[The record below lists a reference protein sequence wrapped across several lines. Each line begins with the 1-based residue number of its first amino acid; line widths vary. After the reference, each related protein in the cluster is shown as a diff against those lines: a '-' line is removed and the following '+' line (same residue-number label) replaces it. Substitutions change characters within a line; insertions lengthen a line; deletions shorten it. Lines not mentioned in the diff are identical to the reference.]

1 MGRMLRL
8 RAAEPPLAESEAK
21 PQMGASWIRVLH
33 APSQPPAKSDNRPP
47 TMASQFPILHALLQ
61 VPAKSEN
68 KWSIWAVRFP
78 ILHALL
84 QVPAKSENK
93 SLICPFQFPILQAP
107 PASADPQVRHWLTL
121 GRLRRLR
128 ASQAKYWPKHMSSDN
143 ILIEKRPDGRL

>member
-47 TMASQFPILHALLQ
+47 TMASQ
-61 VPAKSEN
+61 
-68 KWSIWAVRFP
+68 FP